1 MATKSKQ
8 KAKKLAG
15 AGAFYGATTKTK
27 KLKSTVYK
35 PKKKKT
41 GSA

>member
-1 MATKSKQ
+1 MATP
-8 KAKKLAG
+8 KKKHTNLAG

-35 PKKKKT
+35 PKKKT
-41 GSA
+41 RSA

>member
-1 MATKSKQ
+1 MATTKKVN
-8 KAKKLAG
+8 KKLAG

-35 PKKKKT
+35 PKKKT
-41 GSA
+41 RSA